1 MTSEELMDKLIGG
14 HIKGRAK
21 KGYCSMGGFKAV
33 LTFDDSWDADSVRN
47 TLADYDHVPGVTVS
61 ASSECNEVARQS
73 KGSAEQQTDNSES
86 KPCSMYPCSGVV
98 SQGCFDVT
106 RRPCFQ
112 TK

>member
-61 ASSECNEVARQS
+61 ALSECNEVARQN

-86 KPCSMYPCSGVV
+86 DAITEVCKRCANNCKVGDKVICGAFK
-98 SQGCFDVT
+98 QG
-106 RRPCFQ
+106 
-112 TK
+112 